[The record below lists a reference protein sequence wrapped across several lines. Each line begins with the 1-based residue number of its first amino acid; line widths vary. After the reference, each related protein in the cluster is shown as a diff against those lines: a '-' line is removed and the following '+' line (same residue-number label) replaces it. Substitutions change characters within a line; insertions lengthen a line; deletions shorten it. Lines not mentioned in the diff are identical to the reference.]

1 MLNPDFSIL
10 NWRPFLELHAIEKL
24 LKRIVYGRHYS
35 KPSDLFFQD
44 HKWQAWARAHES
56 KPPTGRTKP
65 SISPPPSF
73 WDSNKPIRDARGQI
87 IDDSRDGNYATDKQR
102 EGAYAFYLTQFH
114 AHRASPANSNDI
126 DITMSNLEE
135 MLGDRLTH
143 DEGWDNP
150 APSKEVLR

>member
-44 HKWQAWARAHES
+44 HKWQAWARE
-56 KPPTGRTKP
+56 
-65 SISPPPSF
+65 
-73 WDSNKPIRDARGQI
+73 
-87 IDDSRDGNYATDKQR
+87 R
-102 EGAYAFYLTQFH
+102 ETRREQWAYAFYLAQFH
-114 AHRASPANSNDI
+114 AASGTPTLPPHTLRVGRQRCHHRASPANSNDI